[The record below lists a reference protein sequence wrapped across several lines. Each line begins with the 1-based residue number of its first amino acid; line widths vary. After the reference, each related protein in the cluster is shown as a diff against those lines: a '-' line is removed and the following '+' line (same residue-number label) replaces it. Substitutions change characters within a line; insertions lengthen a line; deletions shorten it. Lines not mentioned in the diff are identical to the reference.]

1 MRDSFVRPPFFV
13 EDCDMSTG
21 TENTSVEETASDAA
35 TTETTAESTS
45 DYGVTDPGYETIEPV
60 DDELAALRAENTKEK
75 PSGEESSGDAS
86 SEVSDDAGGDDTDES
101 TEEAEE
107 TSTGE
112 GDAATDS
119 ADDEISDELLDRAIA
134 VGFELDDVKDLTD
147 AKAFERAVVRVEKL
161 QSRMQGKK
169 QDEQPAAETAETESA
184 EPDWDQMIEDGH
196 DPDIIALQRTNWQR
210 AAAAEAEVKQLKE
223 AERVRAAQ
231 AHIAQFDSA
240 LNNMTDYVSL
250 FGKGSAEELAKSQP
264 DAFRNREKA
273 YAMMAILR
281 RGYEASGEQVPPD
294 SELIKSAVQAA
305 FHEKTQKI
313 ARNSIKN
320 QIKNAG
326 SQALSRPRSGGE
338 KPLSG
343 QAKALA
349 IEEAFWKKHS

>member
-161 QSRMQGKK
+161 QADSGQEARTM
-169 QDEQPAAETAETESA
+169 QPAAETAETESA

-196 DPDIIALQRTNWQR
+196 DPDIIALQKDQLNVQL
-210 AAAAEAEVKQLKE
+210 AAEAEVKQLKKQSRCE
-223 AERVRAAQ
+223 LRRLTLR
-231 AHIAQFDSA
+231 QFDSA
-240 LNNMTDYVSL
+240 TES
-250 FGKGSAEELAKSQP
+250 
-264 DAFRNREKA
+264 
-273 YAMMAILR
+273 
-281 RGYEASGEQVPPD
+281 
-294 SELIKSAVQAA
+294 
-305 FHEKTQKI
+305 T
-313 ARNSIKN
+313 
-320 QIKNAG
+320 
-326 SQALSRPRSGGE
+326 
-338 KPLSG
+338 
-343 QAKALA
+343 
-349 IEEAFWKKHS
+349 

>member
-1 MRDSFVRPPFFV
+1 
-13 EDCDMSTG
+13 MSTDV
-21 TENTSVEETASDAA
+21 ESTSTEETVSDAA
-35 TTETTAESTS
+35 TTGTATESTS
-45 DYGVTDPGYETIEPV
+45 GYGVTDPGYETIEPAE
-60 DDELAALRAENTKEK
+60 DELAALRAENTKGK

-86 SEVSDDAGGDDTDES
+86 SEVSDDAGGDETDGS
-101 TEEAEE
+101 TEESEE
-107 TSTGE
+107 TPTGE

-161 QSRMQGKK
+161 QTRMQGKSANG
-169 QDEQPAAETAETESA
+169 ESAGETAEEQSN
-184 EPDWDQMIEDGH
+184 EPDWDQLIEDGH
-196 DPDIIALQRTNWQR
+196 DPDIIALQKSNWQR

-231 AHIAQFDSA
+231 AHIAKFDSA
-240 LNNMTDYVSL
+240 LNDMTDYVSL
-250 FGKGSAEELAKSQP
+250 FGKGSAEDLKESQP
-264 DAFRNREKA
+264 DAFRNRGKA
-273 YAMMAILR
+273 YAMMSILR

-305 FHEKTQKI
+305 FYDKTQKI

-338 KPLSG
+338 KPLTGS
-343 QAKALA
+343 ASALA
-349 IEEAFWKKHS
+349 KEEAFWREHS